1 MNIGIELNEEYLDE
15 MTDSEE
21 DEQDFV
27 TRKPRGAT
35 QLQELVQ
42 GRSDGD
48 RLEVGYNSKGQPC
61 GLAGAKLAS
70 FIGVMAR
77 TTVPITIPTW
87 KEVGSSYK
95 KKIWDMVQKAFIV
108 HSNSRA
114 DVLKS
119 AAKTWRTFKSSLTCE
134 YILKFKDQ
142 PEVLKKPPEIYDFIR
157 QPVWDEFVRSRL
169 TEKHMKIHE
178 EQSRRRA
185 KHKYPHRLSRK
196 GYARLEEQIKSAY
209 GITADIDR
217 SVLWKLGRVDKK
229 GNYTNEMVKDEVT
242 KAVEDGTLRTSG
254 SNDILTIALETPEYS
269 GRVRGVGTGIS
280 HKLYFKTPRCK
291 TQSSQQQMMQT
302 HLEQQSL
309 HIEEL
314 NKKFNLIASLLTP
327 DQLSKMQELV
337 QSNVVQSNHISEKAS
352 CTAKKEKNETS
363 TEKVKQGDLVEIM
376 SKKRAKHDD
385 VPEIMS
391 KKRVKQKVSK
401 NTKTMDKIEAM
412 KVKQKDMQEISDLN
426 IMEKTN
432 KIANSN
438 EKESDIKKYFKVK
451 QSDQQNIY
459 DVNINNETNKIANS
473 MEKISDIKKCKLA
486 IDTASNIVAY
496 GSVIPLDGPI
506 HGVPLGPMNLRV
518 SIDVAIKEDALLPI
532 PSCEAVNIKQAIGS
546 HVAWPRHLVVKNDES
561 RTNPPL
567 RQRSQK
573 QPLALRS
580 LMLIAQN
587 MHKDVTVPIIMES
600 DLFGN
605 EHTTFIG
612 GDDIIQFC
620 SMAEISTVCISIYIR
635 QLWSTLKKNNLDGLF
650 GFVDP
655 GRISQKAGR
664 KEQRSN
670 ALALRLQNCKKGQLI
685 FAPYNKGFHWLLAI
699 IDPYEELVYYM
710 DSLNWIQI
718 DPGMKDIVELA
729 LKMFKAQKGIKG
741 RKNINWKVVKCPLQ
755 EGTVECGYYVMK
767 YMKEIINDPNCS
779 IITKFK
785 EKATYTQHEIDA
797 LRIEWAEY
805 VDDFITI
812 DETLD

>member
-87 KEVGSSYK
+87 KEVESSYK
-95 KKIWDMVQKAFIV
+95 KKIWDMVQ
-108 HSNSRA
+108 
-114 DVLKS
+114 
-119 AAKTWRTFKSSLTCE
+119 
-134 YILKFKDQ
+134 
-142 PEVLKKPPEIYDFIR
+142 
-157 QPVWDEFVRSRL
+157 
-169 TEKHMKIHE
+169 KIHE

-229 GNYTNEMVKDEVT
+229 GNYTNEMVKVRADKIDEVT

-337 QSNVVQSNHISEKAS
+337 QSNLVQSNHISEKAS

-385 VPEIMS
+385 VLEIMS
-391 KKRVKQKVSK
+391 KKRVKQNVSK
-401 NTKTMDKIEAM
+401 STKTMDKIEAM

-438 EKESDIKKYFKVK
+438 KKESDIKKYF
-451 QSDQQNIY
+451 
-459 DVNINNETNKIANS
+459 
-473 MEKISDIKKCKLA
+473 KCKLA

-546 HVAWPRHLVVKNDES
+546 HVAWPRHLVVTNDES

-573 QPLALRS
+573 QPLALHS

-805 VDDFITI
+805 VDDFIPI

>member
-87 KEVGSSYK
+87 KEVESSYK

-119 AAKTWRTFKSSLTCE
+119 AAKTWRMFKSSLTCE

-169 TEKHMKIHE
+169 TEKHMK
-178 EQSRRRA
+178 
-185 KHKYPHRLSRK
+185 
-196 GYARLEEQIKSAY
+196 SAY

-229 GNYTNEMVKDEVT
+229 GNYTNEMVKVRADKIDEVT

-327 DQLSKMQELV
+327 EQLSKMQEL
-337 QSNVVQSNHISEKAS
+337 KAS

-385 VPEIMS
+385 VLEIMS
-391 KKRVKQKVSK
+391 KKRVKQNVSK
-401 NTKTMDKIEAM
+401 STKTMDKIEAM
-412 KVKQKDMQEISDLN
+412 KVCTSHASFVKQKDMQEISDLN

-438 EKESDIKKYFKVK
+438 QKESDIKKYF
-451 QSDQQNIY
+451 
-459 DVNINNETNKIANS
+459 
-473 MEKISDIKKCKLA
+473 
-486 IDTASNIVAY
+486 
-496 GSVIPLDGPI
+496 
-506 HGVPLGPMNLRV
+506 
-518 SIDVAIKEDALLPI
+518 
-532 PSCEAVNIKQAIGS
+532 
-546 HVAWPRHLVVKNDES
+546 
-561 RTNPPL
+561 
-567 RQRSQK
+567 
-573 QPLALRS
+573 
-580 LMLIAQN
+580 
-587 MHKDVTVPIIMES
+587 KDVTVPIIMES

-805 VDDFITI
+805 VDDFIPI

>member
-27 TRKPRGAT
+27 TKKPRGAT
-35 QLQELVQ
+35 QLQELVR

-48 RLEVGYNSKGQPC
+48 QLEVGYNSKGQPC

-77 TTVPITIPTW
+77 NTVPITIPTW
-87 KEVGSSYK
+87 KEVESSYK
-95 KKIWDMVQKAFIV
+95 KKIWDMVQK
-108 HSNSRA
+108 
-114 DVLKS
+114 
-119 AAKTWRTFKSSLTCE
+119 
-134 YILKFKDQ
+134 
-142 PEVLKKPPEIYDFIR
+142 
-157 QPVWDEFVRSRL
+157 
-169 TEKHMKIHE
+169 IHE
-178 EQSRRRA
+178 EQSRRQA

-209 GITADIDR
+209 GITADINR

-229 GNYTNEMVKDEVT
+229 GNYTNEMVKVRADTIDEVT
-242 KAVEDGTLRTSG
+242 KAIEDGTLRTSG

-280 HKLYFKTPRCK
+280 HKLYFKTPKCK

-309 HIEEL
+309 YIEEL

-327 DQLSKMQELV
+327 DQLSKMQKLA

-438 EKESDIKKYFKVK
+438 EKESDIKKHF
-451 QSDQQNIY
+451 
-459 DVNINNETNKIANS
+459 
-473 MEKISDIKKCKLA
+473 KCKLA

-496 GSVIPLDGPI
+496 GSVIPLDRPI
-506 HGVPLGPMNLRV
+506 HGVPLGPMNLHV
-518 SIDVAIKEDALLPI
+518 SIDVAIKEDVLLPI

-546 HVAWPRHLVVKNDES
+546 HVAWPRHLVVTNDES
-561 RTNPPL
+561 RTNPHL
-567 RQRSQK
+567 RQRFQK

-620 SMAEISTVCISIYIR
+620 SMAKISTVCISIYIR

-718 DPGMKDIVELA
+718 DPRMKDIVELA

-805 VDDFITI
+805 VDDFIPI

>member
-1 MNIGIELNEEYLDE
+1 MNIGIELNEEYIDE

-21 DEQDFV
+21 DDQDFV

-35 QLQELVQ
+35 QLQDLVQ

-77 TTVPITIPTW
+77 TTVPITIPAW
-87 KEVGSSYK
+87 KEVESSYK
-95 KKIWDMVQKAFIV
+95 KKDLGHAFIV

-119 AAKTWRTFKSSLTCE
+119 AAKTWRTFKSSLT
-134 YILKFKDQ
+134 L
-142 PEVLKKPPEIYDFIR
+142 
-157 QPVWDEFVRSRL
+157 WDEFVRSRL
-169 TEKHMKIHE
+169 TEKHM
-178 EQSRRRA
+178 
-185 KHKYPHRLSRK
+185 
-196 GYARLEEQIKSAY
+196 KSAY

-242 KAVEDGTLRTSG
+242 KAVEDGTLPTSG

-269 GRVRGVGTGIS
+269 GRVRGVGTGVS
-280 HKLYFKTPRCK
+280 HRMYFKTPRCK

-337 QSNVVQSNHISEKAS
+337 QYNVVQSNHISEK
-352 CTAKKEKNETS
+352 
-363 TEKVKQGDLVEIM
+363 
-376 SKKRAKHDD
+376 RAKHDD
-385 VPEIMS
+385 VPKFMS
-391 KKRVKQKVSK
+391 KKRAKQKVNK
-401 NTKTMDKIEAM
+401 NTKTMDKIEAK
-412 KVKQKDMQEISDLN
+412 KVKQKDMQEIFDLN
-426 IMEKTN
+426 IMEKTD

-438 EKESDIKKYFKVK
+438 EKESDIKNHFK
-451 QSDQQNIY
+451 
-459 DVNINNETNKIANS
+459 
-473 MEKISDIKKCKLA
+473 L
-486 IDTASNIVAY
+486 
-496 GSVIPLDGPI
+496 
-506 HGVPLGPMNLRV
+506 
-518 SIDVAIKEDALLPI
+518 
-532 PSCEAVNIKQAIGS
+532 
-546 HVAWPRHLVVKNDES
+546 

-635 QLWSTLKKNNLDGLF
+635 QLWSTLKKNNLDGMF

-655 GRISQKAGR
+655 GRISQKAGK

-718 DPGMKDIVELA
+718 DPGMKNIVELA

-767 YMKEIINDPNCS
+767 YMKEIVDDPNCS

-785 EKATYTQHEIDA
+785 EKATYTQQEIDA

-805 VDDFITI
+805 VDDFIPI

>member
-1 MNIGIELNEEYLDE
+1 MI
-15 MTDSEE
+15 
-21 DEQDFV
+21 
-27 TRKPRGAT
+27 
-35 QLQELVQ
+35 
-42 GRSDGD
+42 
-48 RLEVGYNSKGQPC
+48 SK
-61 GLAGAKLAS
+61 LS
-70 FIGVMAR
+70 
-77 TTVPITIPTW
+77 
-87 KEVGSSYK
+87 K
-95 KKIWDMVQKAFIV
+95 K
-108 HSNSRA
+108 H
-114 DVLKS
+114 L
-119 AAKTWRTFKSSLTCE
+119 
-134 YILKFKDQ
+134 
-142 PEVLKKPPEIYDFIR
+142 
-157 QPVWDEFVRSRL
+157 
-169 TEKHMKIHE
+169 KIHE

-217 SVLWKLGRVDKK
+217 LVLWKLGRVDKK

-269 GRVRGVGTGIS
+269 GRVRGVGTGIN
-280 HKLYFKTPRCK
+280 HKLYFKTPRSK

-473 MEKISDIKKCKLA
+473 MEKISDIKKVQQCKLA

-546 HVAWPRHLVVKNDES
+546 HVAWPRHLVVTNDES

-635 QLWSTLKKNNLDGLF
+635 FDIILNLYTIQSIACN
-650 GFVDP
+650 P
-655 GRISQKAGR
+655 
-664 KEQRSN
+664 
-670 ALALRLQNCKKGQLI
+670 
-685 FAPYNKGFHWLLAI
+685 HW
-699 IDPYEELVYYM
+699 
-710 DSLNWIQI
+710 
-718 DPGMKDIVELA
+718 
-729 LKMFKAQKGIKG
+729 
-741 RKNINWKVVKCPLQ
+741 
-755 EGTVECGYYVMK
+755 VMIR
-767 YMKEIINDPNCS
+767 Y
-779 IITKFK
+779 
-785 EKATYTQHEIDA
+785 
-797 LRIEWAEY
+797 
-805 VDDFITI
+805 
-812 DETLD
+812 